1 MVLRSSRGRPINAPA
16 ASYNDHEAETPMLTL
31 VACIG
36 VEAGVWIGGTP
47 PRIHCGL
54 PTQALLFSHFG
65 GWLQH
70 RHLGRGHRETPN
82 LILWL
87 LGSSRARST
96 EDDNC
101 CSQSCRS
108 HNQDLLFHG
117 PTPCWGC
124 VLNI

>member
-1 MVLRSSRGRPINAPA
+1 
-16 ASYNDHEAETPMLTL
+16 MLTL
-31 VACIG
+31 EARIG
-36 VEAGVWIGGTP
+36 ETGIGIRGTP
-47 PRIHCGL
+47 ARVHCGL
-54 PTQALLFSHFG
+54 PTQALLFSHSG
-65 GWLQH
+65 GGLQH
-70 RHLGRGHRETPN
+70 RHLERGDRETPN
-82 LILWL
+82 FILWL

-117 PTPCWGC
+117 SPPCWGC